1 MTVKYLV
8 VLLVILAVLWS
19 MRSTRRAAERERPPP
34 QKPAAV
40 AHEAM
45 VECAQCHMHL
55 PQSEAVQGTRG
66 TDEWFCGEPHR
77 VQHERV
83 TRS

>member
-1 MTVKYLV
+1 MTVKVLI
-8 VLLVILAVLWS
+8 VLLVVLAVLWA
-19 MRSTRRAAERERPPP
+19 MRSTRRAAEREQPPP
-34 QKPAAV
+34 QKPPAV

-55 PQSEAVQGTRG
+55 PQSEAVQGARNA
-66 TDEWFCGEPHR
+66 DEWFCGEPHR
-77 VQHERV
+77 VLHERV

>member
-1 MTVKYLV
+1 MIVKYLV
-8 VLLVILAVLWS
+8 VLLVIVAVLWS
-19 MRSTRRAAERERPPP
+19 MRSTRRAAEREKPPP
-34 QKPAAV
+34 KNSPAV

-55 PQSEAVQGTRG
+55 PQSEAVQGTG
-66 TDEWFCGEPHR
+66 GDGEWFCGEPHR
-77 VQHERV
+77 VLHERV